1 MSGPGSGEHMS
12 REQLEAL
19 GYCEAAIKAILE
31 MIEEVKR

>member
-1 MSGPGSGEHMS
+1 MSGPGSGDVMS
-12 REQLEAL
+12 REQLESM